1 MTKIHTKSLLVP
13 EIIIDLV
20 FELPL
25 LGVGQ
30 GRFLQ
35 FASLLGFPA
44 GLSRPGKSREGP
56 GTRRNRT
63 GPRDLEGPVVL
74 AGQDLETQ
82 RVPGLFF
89 KGPGTSRPL

>member
-1 MTKIHTKSLLVP
+1 MDTYNKYDKWI
-13 EIIIDLV
+13 
-20 FELPL
+20 
-25 LGVGQ
+25 LGYYGYTVVM
-30 GRFLQ
+30 
-35 FASLLGFPA
+35 AT
-44 GLSRPGKSREGP
+44 GLSQPGKSREGP
-56 GTRRNRT
+56 GTGRDRT